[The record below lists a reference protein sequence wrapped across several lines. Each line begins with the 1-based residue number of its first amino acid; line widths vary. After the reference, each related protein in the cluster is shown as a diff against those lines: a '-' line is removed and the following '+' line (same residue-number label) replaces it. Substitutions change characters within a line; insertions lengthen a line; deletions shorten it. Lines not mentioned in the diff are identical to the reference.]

1 MWVHYFWKIGSGIG
15 GSSDGLGRGGGGG
28 VQKEAHLST
37 QLGRHVSDVNLGKK
51 TMNEK

>member
-1 MWVHYFWKIGSGIG
+1 MWVHYFWKIGCGIG
-15 GSSDGLGRGGGGG
+15 GELRWFRERGRGG

-51 TMNEK
+51 Q

>member
-1 MWVHYFWKIGSGIG
+1 MWVHYFWKIGSGMGGG
-15 GSSDGLGRGGGGG
+15 GSSDGLGRGGRG

-51 TMNEK
+51 NNE